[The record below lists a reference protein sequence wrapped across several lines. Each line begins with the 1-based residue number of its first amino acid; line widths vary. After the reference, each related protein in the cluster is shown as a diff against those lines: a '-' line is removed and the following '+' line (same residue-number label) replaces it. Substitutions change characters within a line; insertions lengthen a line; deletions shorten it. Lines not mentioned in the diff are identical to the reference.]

1 MRTKNQAR
9 FLAITT
15 IALLAI
21 NLRTAV
27 SSISPVVTYIQQE
40 ISLPIVTIGLLG
52 IAAPLSFALASSLS
66 YRPARFMGVEKTLF
80 LTVLMIIT
88 GHLLRAFAWDATA
101 LFFGS
106 LLSLLGM
113 GIGNVLLPV
122 MVRKYFPNR
131 VGVVSSFYLTL
142 TAISATMASFV
153 AVPVSDLAGWRF
165 SLGQWAILALF
176 TIAPLSFLL
185 KNSKPEVKTE
195 RAEGHKAIWRSPTA
209 IAIAGMQAVTAIIGY
224 VSFAW
229 LPLML
234 VEHQRVSVIE
244 GGLLLSLFALIGLPI
259 SLIMPLLSTKYPKS
273 QSFIVWFSFVS
284 GVSGTLGLLFGDVS
298 LTWLWVVAFG
308 FGPTMFPLA
317 LTLFNL
323 RARERATVLAVSA
336 FGQGVSYSTA
346 SVMVFSV
353 GVLREVT
360 GGWDASI
367 WLLFASCLMAIPVAL
382 QIRKGH
388 IIDDELGR

>member
-1 MRTKNQAR
+1 VKTKNHSR
-9 FLAITT
+9 FLAIAT

-27 SSISPVVTYIQQE
+27 SSISPVVTYIQQD

-66 YRPARFMGVEKTLF
+66 YRPARRLGVEKTLM
-80 LTVLMIIT
+80 LTVLMIIL
-88 GHLLRAFAWDATA
+88 GHLLRAFAWDSTA

-131 VGVVSSFYLTL
+131 VGLVSSFYLTL
-142 TAISATMASFV
+142 TALSATMASFV
-153 AVPVSDLAGWRF
+153 AVPISEVAGWRF
-165 SLGQWAILALF
+165 SLGQWAILAFF

-185 KNSKPEVKTE
+185 GNSKPEAK
-195 RAEGHKAIWRSPTA
+195 AEKVSGDKAIWRSPTA
-209 IAIAGMQAVTAIIGY
+209 VSIAFMQSVTAIIGY

-229 LPLML
+229 LPLLL
-234 VEHQRVSVIE
+234 VEHQGVSVIE

-259 SLIMPLLSTKYPKS
+259 SLIMPILSTRYPKS
-273 QSFIVWFSFVS
+273 QSLIVWFSFIA
-284 GVSGTLGLLFGDVS
+284 GVTGTLGLLFGDVS
-298 LTWLWVVAFG
+298 LTWLWVIAFG

-323 RARERATVLAVSA
+323 RSRERSTVLAVSA
-336 FGQGVSYSTA
+336 FGQGVSYTTA
-346 SVMVFSV
+346 SLAVFLV

-360 GGWDASI
+360 GGWDAAL
-367 WLLFASCLMAIPVAL
+367 WLLFASCLIAIPVAL
-382 QIRKGH
+382 QIRKGQM
-388 IIDDELGR
+388 IDDELAR

>member
-1 MRTKNQAR
+1 MKTKNHSR

-27 SSISPVVTYIQQE
+27 SSISPVVTYIQQD

-66 YRPARFMGVEKTLF
+66 YRPARRLGVEKTLM
-80 LTVLMIIT
+80 LTVLMIIL
-88 GHLLRAFAWDATA
+88 GHLLRAFAWDSTA

-131 VGVVSSFYLTL
+131 VGLVSSFYLTL
-142 TAISATMASFV
+142 TALSATMASFV
-153 AVPVSDLAGWRF
+153 AVPISEVAGWRF
-165 SLGQWAILALF
+165 SLGQWAILAFF

-185 KNSKPEVKTE
+185 GNSKPEIK
-195 RAEGHKAIWRSPTA
+195 AEKVAGDKAIWRSPTA
-209 IAIAGMQAVTAIIGY
+209 VSIAFMQSVTAIIGY

-229 LPLML
+229 LPLLL
-234 VEHQRVSVIE
+234 VEHQGVSVIE

-259 SLIMPLLSTKYPKS
+259 SLIMPILSTRYPKS
-273 QSFIVWFSFVS
+273 QSLIVWFSFVA
-284 GVSGTLGLLFGDVS
+284 GVTGTLGFLFGDVS
-298 LTWLWVVAFG
+298 LTWLWVIAFG

-323 RARERATVLAVSA
+323 RSRERSTVLAVSA
-336 FGQGVSYSTA
+336 FGQGVSYTTA
-346 SVMVFSV
+346 SLAVFLV

-360 GGWDASI
+360 GGWDAAL
-367 WLLFASCLMAIPVAL
+367 WLLFASCLIAIPVAL
-382 QIRKGH
+382 QIRKGQM
-388 IIDDELGR
+388 IDDELAR

>member
-1 MRTKNQAR
+1 MRTQNQAR
-9 FLAITT
+9 FLAIAT

-27 SSISPVVTYIQQE
+27 SSISPVVTYIQQD

-66 YRPARFMGVEKTLF
+66 YRPARVLGVEKTLM

-88 GHLLRAFAWDATA
+88 GHLLRALSWDATA

-122 MVRKYFPNR
+122 LVRKYFPNR
-131 VGVVSSFYLTL
+131 VGQVSSFYLTL

-153 AVPVSDLAGWRF
+153 AVPVSEAAGWRF
-165 SLGQWAILALF
+165 SLGQWAILAVL
-176 TIAPLSFLL
+176 TIAPLAFLL
-185 KNSKPEVKTE
+185 RNSNPEMKAE
-195 RAEGHKAIWRSPTA
+195 KAEGAKAIWRSPTA
-209 IAIAGMQAVTAIIGY
+209 VSIAFMQSVTAIIGY

-229 LPLML
+229 LPLLL
-234 VEHQRVSVIE
+234 VEHQGVSVVE

-259 SLIMPLLSTKYPKS
+259 SLIMPLLSTRYPKS

-284 GVSGTLGLLFGDVS
+284 GVTGTLGLLFGDVS
-298 LTWLWVVAFG
+298 LTWVWVIAFG

-323 RARERATVLAVSA
+323 RSKERSTVLAVSA
-336 FGQGVSYSTA
+336 FGQGVSYTTA
-346 SVMVFSV
+346 SIAVFLV

-360 GGWDASI
+360 GGWDAAL
-367 WLLFASCLMAIPVAL
+367 WLLFASCLIAIPVAL
-382 QIRKGH
+382 QIRKGQM
-388 IIDDELGR
+388 IDDELAR

>member
-1 MRTKNQAR
+1 VKKKNQSR

-27 SSISPVVTYIQQE
+27 SSISPVVTYIQLD

-66 YRPARFMGVEKTLF
+66 YRPARRLGVEKTLM
-80 LTVLMIIT
+80 LTVLMIIL
-88 GHLLRAFAWDATA
+88 GHLLRAFAWDSTA

-131 VGVVSSFYLTL
+131 VGLVSSFYLTL
-142 TAISATMASFV
+142 TALSATMASFV
-153 AVPVSDLAGWRF
+153 AVPISEVAGWRF
-165 SLGQWAILALF
+165 SLGQWAILAFF

-185 KNSKPEVKTE
+185 GNSKPEAK
-195 RAEGHKAIWRSPTA
+195 AEKVSGDKAIWRSPTA
-209 IAIAGMQAVTAIIGY
+209 VSIAFMQSVTAIIGY

-229 LPLML
+229 LPLLL
-234 VEHQRVSVIE
+234 VEHQGVSVIE

-259 SLIMPLLSTKYPKS
+259 SLIMPILSTRYPKS
-273 QSFIVWFSFVS
+273 QSLIVWFSFVA
-284 GVSGTLGLLFGDVS
+284 GVTGTLGFLIGDVS
-298 LTWLWVVAFG
+298 LTWLWVIAFG

-323 RARERATVLAVSA
+323 RSRERSTVLAVSA
-336 FGQGVSYSTA
+336 FGQGVSYTTA
-346 SVMVFSV
+346 SLAVFLV

-360 GGWDASI
+360 GGWDAAL
-367 WLLFASCLMAIPVAL
+367 WLLFASCLIAIPVAL
-382 QIRKGH
+382 QIRKSQM
-388 IIDDELGR
+388 IDDELAR

>member
-1 MRTKNQAR
+1 VKTKNHSR

-27 SSISPVVTYIQQE
+27 SSISPVVTYIQQD

-66 YRPARFMGVEKTLF
+66 YRPARRLGVEKTLM
-80 LTVLMIIT
+80 LTVLMIIL
-88 GHLLRAFAWDATA
+88 GHLLRAFAWDSTA

-131 VGVVSSFYLTL
+131 VGLVSSFYLTL
-142 TAISATMASFV
+142 TALSATMASFV
-153 AVPVSDLAGWRF
+153 AVPISEVAGWRF
-165 SLGQWAILALF
+165 SLGQWAILAFF

-185 KNSKPEVKTE
+185 GNSKPEIK
-195 RAEGHKAIWRSPTA
+195 AEKVAGDKAIWRSPTA
-209 IAIAGMQAVTAIIGY
+209 VSIAFMQSVTAIIGY

-229 LPLML
+229 LPLLL
-234 VEHQRVSVIE
+234 VEHQGVSVIE

-259 SLIMPLLSTKYPKS
+259 SLIMPILSTRYPKS
-273 QSFIVWFSFVS
+273 QSLIVWFSFVA
-284 GVSGTLGLLFGDVS
+284 GVTGTLGFLFGDVS
-298 LTWLWVVAFG
+298 LTWLWVIAFG

-323 RARERATVLAVSA
+323 RSRERSTVLAVSA
-336 FGQGVSYSTA
+336 FGQGVSYTTA
-346 SVMVFSV
+346 SLAVFLV

-360 GGWDASI
+360 GGWDAAL
-367 WLLFASCLMAIPVAL
+367 WLLFASCLIAIPVAL
-382 QIRKGH
+382 QIRKGQM
-388 IIDDELGR
+388 IDDELAR

>member
-1 MRTKNQAR
+1 MKTKNQSR

-27 SSISPVVTYIQQE
+27 SSISPVVTYIQQD

-66 YRPARFMGVEKTLF
+66 YRPARRLGVEKTLM
-80 LTVLMIIT
+80 LTVLMIIL
-88 GHLLRAFAWDATA
+88 GHLLRAFAWDSTA

-131 VGVVSSFYLTL
+131 VGLVSSFYLTL
-142 TAISATMASFV
+142 TALSATMASFV
-153 AVPVSDLAGWRF
+153 AVPISEVAGWRF
-165 SLGQWAILALF
+165 SLGQWAILAFF

-185 KNSKPEVKTE
+185 GNSKPEVK
-195 RAEGHKAIWRSPTA
+195 AEKVAGDKAIWRSPTA
-209 IAIAGMQAVTAIIGY
+209 VSIAFMQSVTAIIGY

-229 LPLML
+229 LPLLL
-234 VEHQRVSVIE
+234 VEHQGVSVIE

-259 SLIMPLLSTKYPKS
+259 SLIMPILSTRYPKS
-273 QSFIVWFSFVS
+273 QSLIVWFSFVA
-284 GVSGTLGLLFGDVS
+284 GVTGTLGLLFGDVS
-298 LTWLWVVAFG
+298 LTWLWVIAFG

-323 RARERATVLAVSA
+323 RSRERSTVLAVSA
-336 FGQGVSYSTA
+336 FGQGVSYTTA
-346 SVMVFSV
+346 SLAVFLV
-353 GVLREVT
+353 GVLRELT
-360 GGWDASI
+360 GGWDAAL
-367 WLLFASCLMAIPVAL
+367 WLLFASCLIAIPVAL
-382 QIRKGH
+382 QIRKGQM
-388 IIDDELGR
+388 IDDELAR